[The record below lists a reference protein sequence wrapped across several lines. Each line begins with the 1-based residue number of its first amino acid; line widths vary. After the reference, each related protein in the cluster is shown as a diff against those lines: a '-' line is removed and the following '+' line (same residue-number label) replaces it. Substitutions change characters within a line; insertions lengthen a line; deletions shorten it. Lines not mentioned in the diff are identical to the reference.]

1 MESFLQP
8 LTYPDSQLHTNGI
21 LEGTAMDSH
30 FRQAKI
36 DHYIDQ
42 AQDLLR
48 VGRYLAARRPLTR
61 ALNIDPG
68 NSACQS
74 IQQNIQSSL
83 AGLANGAFARGRRSE
98 LVVII
103 DQDEKVLDVLTRGLQ
118 KYGFNVV
125 SAGTYREAVELFT
138 MVTPDLVISEV
149 NFENGPAGFD
159 IYLWVRTASKFRH
172 IPFLFLTM
180 RLDRQTLIA
189 GKRLGVNDFVL
200 KPLDEEVACATITSC
215 LSRRRQ

>member
-1 MESFLQP
+1 
-8 LTYPDSQLHTNGI
+8 
-21 LEGTAMDSH
+21 MDSH
-30 FRQAKI
+30 FRKAKI
-36 DHYIDQ
+36 EHYIGQ
-42 AQDLLR
+42 AQDYLR

-68 NSACQS
+68 NFECQS
-74 IQQNIQSSL
+74 IQQSIQSSL
-83 AGLANGAFARGRRSE
+83 AGLANGAVANRGRRSE
-98 LVVII
+98 LVVVI

-118 KYGFNVV
+118 KYGYTVV

-138 MVTPDLVISEV
+138 MLTPDLVVSEV

-200 KPLDEEVACATITSC
+200 KPIDEEVACASITSC
-215 LSRRRQ
+215 LSRYRQ